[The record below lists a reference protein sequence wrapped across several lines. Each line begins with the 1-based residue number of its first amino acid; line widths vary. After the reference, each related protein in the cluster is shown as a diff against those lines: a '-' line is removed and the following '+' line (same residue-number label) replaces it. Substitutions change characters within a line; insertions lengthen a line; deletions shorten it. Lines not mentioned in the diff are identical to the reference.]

1 MMQVE
6 VLTIDTEH
14 LATENNQLH
23 LRLIREAEE
32 HRAHEREH
40 LKKQKS
46 LEDAVAELTFWKSS
60 IAAKHAEL
68 ERENAA
74 LKGRL
79 QELLESL
86 ESYRNADS
94 DGEHNSTEHMNLLS
108 HIMLPE

>member
-1 MMQVE
+1 M
-6 VLTIDTEH
+6 LTIDTER

-23 LRLIREAEE
+23 LRLIREAEQ

-46 LEDAVAELTFWKSS
+46 LEDAVAELTFRKSS
-60 IAAKHAEL
+60 STAKHAEL

-94 DGEHNSTEHMNLLS
+94 DGEHISTEHVNLLS
-108 HIMLPE
+108 HHAPSIFF